1 MQNRAFGVIDMLLTL
16 LITSVIVAA
25 LYPILKGNSGVGT
38 INETSV
44 KSVQEQVDD
53 QVNEITKIKEQAAQE
68 SEQLIN
74 GFN

>member
-25 LYPILKGNSGVGT
+25 LYPILKGSSGVGNLNDT
-38 INETSV
+38 NV
-44 KSVQEQVDD
+44 KSVQEQVDS
-53 QVNEITKIKEQAAQE
+53 QVDEITKIKEQAAQE